1 MTELANIAFDL
12 PAVVATAPNG
22 ISMSAFSFPFSD
34 ETLFHIGPLAVRWYA
49 LSYIVS
55 ILLGWLLLRR
65 LTRRQDD
72 PVGHP
77 PLEHLLN
84 AGIIGIILGGRLAYV
99 LFYNF
104 SYYANHPIEAFYIWH
119 GGMSFHGGML
129 GMIAA
134 VFYVSR
140 RHDIGFF
147 RLADLVAIAAPI
159 GLFLGRMANFINCE
173 LYGRITDVPW
183 GVMFNQGTCISSDGF
198 APAGDLP
205 RHPSQIYEALLEG
218 VVLFLI
224 LMLVLR
230 LGGRSRQ
237 GLLSG
242 LFLTGYGLSRI
253 LVEVFREP
261 DSHIGTLSIGLTMGQ
276 LLSLPMILL
285 GGYVMIRSNRFRDQG

>member
-1 MTELANIAFDL
+1 MTEFASPSFDL
-12 PAVVATAPNG
+12 YAMAATVPDG
-22 ISMSAFSFPFSD
+22 ISMSALSFPFTD

-49 LSYIVS
+49 LSYIVG

-65 LTRRQDD
+65 LTRAPDD

-77 PLEHLLN
+77 PLEHLIN
-84 AGIIGIILGGRLAYV
+84 AGIIGIIVGGRLAYV

-104 SYYANHPIEAFYIWH
+104 AYYASHPIEALYIWQ
-119 GGMSFHGGML
+119 GGMSFHGGMM
-129 GMIAA
+129 GMIGA

-140 RHDIGFF
+140 RHGTGFF
-147 RLADLVAIAAPI
+147 RLMDLVAVAAPI
-159 GLFLGRMANFINCE
+159 GLFLGRIANFINCE
-173 LYGRITDVPW
+173 LYGRITEMPW
-183 GVMFNQGTCISSDGF
+183 GVMFNQGTCLASGGV

-218 VVLFLI
+218 AVLFLVLI
-224 LMLVLR
+224 LVLR

-242 LFLTGYGLSRI
+242 LFLAGYGLSRI

-261 DSHIGTLSIGLTMGQ
+261 DSHIGTLTIGLTMGQ
-276 LLSLPMILL
+276 LLSLPMIFL
-285 GGYVMIRSNRFRDQG
+285 GVYLVIRSNRFRDQG